1 MVFDFGVV
9 PVKATEIL
17 YRYSRIEYSVISWM
31 LPGTFEMTT
40 SIRIWLWK
48 LSIASLKS
56 MLNVMDNDYMG
67 IPT

>member
-1 MVFDFGVV
+1 MVFNFGVV

-17 YRYSRIEYSVISWM
+17 YKDSRIECSVILWM
-31 LPGTFEMTT
+31 LPGTFEITT
-40 SIRIWLWK
+40 SVRIWLWK

-56 MLNVMDNDYMG
+56 MLNDYIG

>member
-1 MVFDFGVV
+1 MVFNSGAV

-17 YRYSRIEYSVISWM
+17 YKDCRRKYSVISWM
-31 LPGTFEMTT
+31 LPGTFEMTA
-40 SIRIWLWK
+40 SIRIWLRK

-56 MLNVMDNDYMG
+56 MLNAMNNDYIG